1 MGRVCEMPGK
11 MRGLGSLWWPVYTRW
26 EGIMILFHHIW
37 DMIEVKLWVLE
48 GRDSGCLGLTHDLC
62 WGKPRGEQG
71 RFWAEGGASEEILKN
86 SKGIWHVQEM
96 TDQVG

>member
-1 MGRVCEMPGK
+1 
-11 MRGLGSLWWPVYTRW
+11 
-26 EGIMILFHHIW
+26 
-37 DMIEVKLWVLE
+37 MIEVKLWLLE

-86 SKGIWHVQEM
+86 SKGI
-96 TDQVG
+96 